1 MTTTVYAEIQH
12 DPLEGKWRA
21 GIVMERNG
29 LWACP
34 GLDDWFDT
42 REEAEQDAL
51 DKMEDYAAECE
62 DQGIDIR
69 RGGVIGG

>member
-1 MTTTVYAEIQH
+1 MTTVYAEIQYY
-12 DPLEGKWRA
+12 EGKWRA
-21 GIVMERNG
+21 GIVMEKNG

-34 GLDDWFDT
+34 GLDDYFDT

-51 DKMEDYAAECE
+51 NKMEDYAAECE
-62 DQGIDIR
+62 DQGEDIQ